1 MLDTSLCNA
10 PTTKDQFETG
20 ATKRYLVFQKKK
32 AIAIPLMLTFFN
44 LHFCWW
50 NGNCK
55 PNGMKKKQHIAIIG
69 DASIASVEWRLK
81 D

>member
-1 MLDTSLCNA
+1 
-10 PTTKDQFETG
+10 
-20 ATKRYLVFQKKK
+20 
-32 AIAIPLMLTFFN
+32 MLTFFN

-69 DASIASVEWRLK
+69 DASMQAGMAFEGLNHAELPMPIYWYLNDNAIELT
-81 D
+81 